1 MTTITIYGY
10 VFNGK
15 KWKYKQKSIP
25 VELDYDNAKQY
36 AKEMFKRL
44 INDRS
49 ISLEGIAVSK
59 MHDSEITSE
68 ELHKNKVFSERKRG
82 NRTYRTNEET
92 LGSLSSYIIYYSK

>member
-15 KWKYKQKSIP
+15 KWKYKQKSMP
-25 VELDYDNAKQY
+25 VELDYDKAKNY
-36 AKEMFKRL
+36 SKEMFKRL

-49 ISLEGIAVSK
+49 ISLEGISISR

-68 ELHKNKVFSERKRG
+68 ELHKNMVYSERKKG

>member
-10 VFNGK
+10 VFNSK

-25 VELDYDNAKQY
+25 IELDYDKAKQY
-36 AKEMFKRL
+36 TKEMFKRL

-59 MHDSEITSE
+59 MPDNEVTSK
-68 ELHKNKVFSERKRG
+68 ELHKNKVFSERHKG
-82 NRTYRTNEET
+82 THKYRTNEES
-92 LGSLSSYIIYYSK
+92 LGSLKTYVIYKSK

>member
-1 MTTITIYGY
+1 M
-10 VFNGK
+10 FNGK

-25 VELDYDNAKQY
+25 IELDYDKAKNY

-59 MHDSEITSE
+59 MYDNEVTSK
-68 ELHKNKVFSERKRG
+68 ELHKNKVFSERHKG
-82 NRTYRTNEET
+82 IHKYRTNEES
-92 LGSLSSYIIYYSK
+92 LGSLKTYVIYKSK